1 MTRELTFIF
10 LLNSFH
16 LLPSGLINPECENL
30 IGSGVVVNVEAFFK
44 EAARQMGVED
54 YRVLVAESHRR
65 FHPDRWCSRGVFRT
79 CDKELA
85 RTLERACTIV
95 SQALTPI
102 WEASRTG

>member
-1 MTRELTFIF
+1 M
-10 LLNSFH
+10 
-16 LLPSGLINPECENL
+16 
-30 IGSGVVVNVEAFFK
+30 VEAFFK